1 MRPVV
6 RGQTASYGP
15 LYFNSELLPFV
26 KEQTTSRDIQGLLR
40 QRLADAGALVKF
52 RLSATV
58 VLSSVLAYLV
68 ALGGVTFAWWPI
80 VVLTLGGFLTT
91 AAANVLNELLEKDY
105 DALMVRTAGRPLA
118 EGRLNSSDALLIAGF
133 ASIGGITLLA
143 LFNPW
148 TAFLGMLSLISYAFV
163 YTPLKRVGPVA
174 VIVGAIPGALPA
186 LIGCAAAEGAITT
199 LGITL
204 FAIQFFWQ
212 LPHFYAIGYL
222 GFEDYQKAGFKLVPE
237 VNGKADVKTLGRDS
251 VIATIFLLPLALV
264 PFWLG
269 TTTLWAAG
277 LVVLLGLVFLR
288 FAWAFR
294 AQPARKTALGMMF
307 FSFAYLPLA
316 FTVYW
321 LGRMFL

>member
-1 MRPVV
+1 MK
-6 RGQTASYGP
+6 Q
-15 LYFNSELLPFV
+15 
-26 KEQTTSRDIQGLLR
+26 QITTSRESTQGVSGW
-40 QRLADAGALVKF
+40 LADLSALVKF

-68 ALGGVTFAWWPI
+68 ALGAGGFNWWAI
-80 VVLTLGGFLTT
+80 CVLTAGGFLTT

-105 DALMVRTAGRPLA
+105 DKMMARTKNRPLA
-118 EGRLNSSDALLIAGF
+118 EGRLSSSDALLIAGF
-133 ASIGGITLLA
+133 SSIAGITLLA

-148 TAFLGMLSLISYAFV
+148 TAFLGMVSLISYAFV

-186 LIGCAAAEGAITT
+186 LIGCAAAEGMITT

-222 GFEDYQKAGFKLVPE
+222 GYADYSKAGFKLVPE
-237 VNGKADVKTLGRDS
+237 KNGDVDTGLLSRDS
-251 VIATIFLLPLALV
+251 VLACLALFPLAVVPFLLGA
-264 PFWLG
+264 
-269 TTTLWAAG
+269 TSLWATV
-277 LVVLLGLVFLR
+277 VVLLLSAVFLW
-288 FAWAFR
+288 FAMAFR
-294 AQPARKTALGMMF
+294 SAPKRKTALGMMF

-316 FTVYW
+316 FTVLW
-321 LGRMFL
+321 LGRQFL

>member
-1 MRPVV
+1 MRE
-6 RGQTASYGP
+6 RT
-15 LYFNSELLPFV
+15 
-26 KEQTTSRDIQGLLR
+26 TTSRDKRSGLA
-40 QRLADAGALVKF
+40 QRLTDVGALVKF

-68 ALGGVTFAWWPI
+68 ALGGAGFVWWPV
-80 VVLTLGGFLTT
+80 VVLTMGGFLTT
-91 AAANVLNELLEKDY
+91 AAANILNEILEKDY
-105 DALMVRTAGRPLA
+105 DQLMARTAGRPLA
-118 EGRLNSSDALLIAGF
+118 QGRLSVSDALLIAGF

-174 VIVGAIPGALPA
+174 VLVGAVPGALPA
-186 LIGCAAAEGAITT
+186 LIGCAAAQGELT
-199 LGITL
+199 LLGVTL

-222 GFEDYQKAGFKLVPE
+222 GFEDYRKAGFRLVPE
-237 VNGKADVKTLGRDS
+237 RAGQVDTKLLSRDA
-251 VIATIFLLPLALV
+251 VLACLVLLPLAVV

-269 TTTLWAAG
+269 VTTWWAAVV
-277 LVVLLGLVFLR
+277 VVLLGLLFLR
-288 FAWAFR
+288 FALRFR
-294 AQPARKTALGMMF
+294 SAPGRKTALGMMF

-316 FTVYW
+316 FTAYW
-321 LGRMFL
+321 IGGLLL